1 MSNPMA
7 NTAQPKGL
15 LITVVIALWLA
26 VTVSALLVVGSTHQA
41 RLSFFEL
48 ESLRREAQEL
58 EIQRGQYLL
67 EQSTWAAYS
76 RVENLAH
83 KKLGMRLPEP
93 EDIVMVAP

>member
-1 MSNPMA
+1 MQNPMA
-7 NTAQPKGL
+7 NQQQPKGL
-15 LITVVIALWLA
+15 LIASVMVLWALVA
-26 VTVSALLVVGSTHQA
+26 VSALMVVSSTHQA

-83 KKLGMRLPEP
+83 KKLRMRLPEP
-93 EDIVMVAP
+93 TDIVMVAP